1 MFTTTGETEYKERRT
16 IQNRN
21 FEYQYQK
28 ELPPPSLAK
37 SIVKISFILYAN
49 MRIIGACVFVNA
61 QIQGILWIKKKLNN
75 NGISSA

>member
-1 MFTTTGETEYKERRT
+1 MFTTDVHDDGRN
-16 IQNRN
+16 QN

-28 ELPPPSLAK
+28 EPLAK

>member
-16 IQNRN
+16 IQNQN

-28 ELPPPSLAK
+28 EPLAK